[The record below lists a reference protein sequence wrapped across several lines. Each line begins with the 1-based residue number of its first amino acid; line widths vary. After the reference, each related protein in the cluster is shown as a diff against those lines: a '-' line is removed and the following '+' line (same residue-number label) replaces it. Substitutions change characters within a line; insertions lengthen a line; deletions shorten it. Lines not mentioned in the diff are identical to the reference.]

1 MFNGFQLFDYESVV
15 LRLFDLLI
23 CLSFTL
29 SFSCYLY
36 AISWRCFQ
44 VFSSCV
50 TFCRKLCYLQ

>member
-29 SFSCYLY
+29 SFSRYL
-36 AISWRCFQ
+36 F
-44 VFSSCV
+44 FSLLI
-50 TFCRKLCYLQ
+50 LCDLL